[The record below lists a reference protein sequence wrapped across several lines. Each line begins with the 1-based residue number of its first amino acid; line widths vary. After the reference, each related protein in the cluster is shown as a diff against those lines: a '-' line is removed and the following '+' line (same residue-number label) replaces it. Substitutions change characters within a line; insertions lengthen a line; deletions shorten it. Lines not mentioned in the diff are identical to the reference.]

1 MRRGS
6 RVLAMRLVLAVVMVA
21 GSARAADCQDGG
33 SVRSQ
38 AECIADR
45 MSPDVIDQLY
55 RLALTTVPGQFDPD
69 HHLPPDFSYI
79 AREAGETARHMGPK
93 PLVEM
98 ASSQDL
104 RELAFAAHAIWVFV
118 RSVHHGYSHRQPFDE
133 QGDAK
138 VAEAKPTLLTP
149 CKRLAA
155 HHSNFISG
163 EGDHC
168 LREIEEVRPLRVK
181 PESLE
186 AEFAG
191 LRGSCIQVG
200 CPGGLRATD
209 LDGPRPRAHRTS
221 KAGSKAAPKKQ
232 GTPPAP
238 PPSK

>member
-1 MRRGS
+1 M
-6 RVLAMRLVLAVVMVA
+6 LAMMLVLAIVMVA
-21 GSARAADCQDGG
+21 GSARAADDCQDGG

-38 AECIADR
+38 AECVADQ
-45 MSPDVIDQLY
+45 MSPDVIDKLY
-55 RLALTTVPGQFDPD
+55 GLALSTLPEEFDPD
-69 HHLPPDFSYI
+69 HHLPPDFSHI
-79 AREAGETARHMGPK
+79 AQEAGEAARRTGPK

-98 ASSQDL
+98 ASSHDL
-104 RELAFAAHAIWVFV
+104 RKLAFTAHAIWVFV

-155 HHSNFISG
+155 HHSSFISG
-163 EGDHC
+163 EGDRC
-168 LREIEEVRPLRVK
+168 LREIEEVHPPV
-181 PESLE
+181 PAPASESESEVE
-186 AEFAG
+186 AIVG
-191 LRGSCIQVG
+191 RGSCIHVG

-221 KAGSKAAPKKQ
+221 KAGSKAAAKKQ

-238 PPSK
+238 APPPSN